1 MRMTVP
7 RLVLLTAWIL
17 PAQQSLL
24 GANDLVVV
32 VANNSAVVAIAPD
45 DLREIFLGTQHSLPN
60 GSRVIP
66 VLLKSGPVHE
76 LFLKAYLGK
85 SVEGFRT
92 WWLQIVFTGQ
102 GLLPKSFASEADLV
116 DYVGRTPGAIGYA
129 MRASVKMNV
138 KCLPVTPARK
148 AAPGGT

>member
-1 MRMTVP
+1 MTLSK
-7 RLVLLTAWIL
+7 LVLLTTLIL
-17 PAQQSLL
+17 AARQSLA

-32 VANNSAVVAIAPD
+32 VANSSEVAASAPD

-60 GSRVIP
+60 GLRVIP

-76 LFLKAYLGK
+76 SFLKSYLGK
-85 SVEGFRT
+85 SAEGFRT

-129 MRASVKMNV
+129 MRASVKTTV
-138 KCLPVTPARK
+138 KCIPVTPAHK
-148 AAPGGT
+148 GVGSGT

>member
-1 MRMTVP
+1 MRMTLP
-7 RLVLLTAWIL
+7 RLVLLTAGML
-17 PAQQSLL
+17 PAQHSLL

-32 VANNSAVVAIAPD
+32 VANSSAVTAIAPD

-60 GSRVIP
+60 GSRAIP

-76 LFLKAYLGK
+76 SFLRSYLGK

-116 DYVGRTPGAIGYA
+116 DYVGRTQGAIGYVT
-129 MRASVKMNV
+129 RGNVRLSVKCIQVAPPRNA
-138 KCLPVTPARK
+138 T
-148 AAPGGT
+148 PGGS